1 MFVVI
6 QSVVS
11 KRVIPVCTMVN
22 VEQDIKVSLDSV
34 HFLFSS
40 NVSCI
45 TASNDEVLQQA
56 ECWLSTLNHMKSGP
70 YTEIC
75 HKDILATFL

>member
-1 MFVVI
+1 MMI

-22 VEQDIKVSLDSV
+22 VEQDIKVSV
-34 HFLFSS
+34 HSIYIVFCL

-45 TASNDEVLQQA
+45 TVGKGKGLEQA
-56 ECWLSTLNHMKSGP
+56 KSWL
-70 YTEIC
+70 
-75 HKDILATFL
+75 